1 MNVELTADGSVR
13 LIGAISHIVSEGN
26 PTNVPARVVYNIM
39 EAAGQ
44 GPLLAATL
52 GFLRTV

>member
-1 MNVELTADGSVR
+1 MQASVR
-13 LIGAISHIVSEGN
+13 LIGAISHIISEGH
-26 PTNVPARVVYNIM
+26 PTNITARLIYFIM